1 MTAICFRNS
10 SSFGDPGI
18 RGDSSSGLCH
28 LSRDPVVSNPRTS
41 LELFCSSLFPA
52 LSSPVSGA
60 FCKTVASSG
69 DLVHTAGG
77 TSSVVSNPRT
87 SLELFCSSLFPALS
101 SPVSGAFCKTVASS
115 GDLVHTAGGTRL
127 AILLGPASDDPQN
140 WIGLA
145 AYVIGSWLTAS

>member
-77 TSSVVSNPRT
+77 T
-87 SLELFCSSLFPALS
+87 
-101 SPVSGAFCKTVASS
+101 
-115 GDLVHTAGGTRL
+115 RL

>member
-1 MTAICFRNS
+1 MTAICLRNS

-41 LELFCSSLFPA
+41 LELLCSSLFPA
-52 LSSPVSGA
+52 LSSPVRFDCGA
-60 FCKTVASSG
+60 FCKA
-69 DLVHTAGG
+69 
-77 TSSVVSNPRT
+77 
-87 SLELFCSSLFPALS
+87 
-101 SPVSGAFCKTVASS
+101 VASS

-140 WIGLA
+140 WIGFGRICDRELA
-145 AYVIGSWLTAS
+145 DCVIMAWKTLSWLKPCCWRCRCFVKPWPAPRGHRLRLRSEL